1 MKNAPALS
9 RRARQ
14 RQLGCMRLRLPWAAL
29 LLTAATALA
38 LVACSSGGSTAKAP
52 GSRAVTLDL
61 AHAGPAPFNASGS
74 VGHYALAP
82 AGWRSILAS
91 SGP

>member
-38 LVACSSGGSTAKAP
+38 LLLLAQAFPPKA
-52 GSRAVTLDL
+52 
-61 AHAGPAPFNASGS
+61 
-74 VGHYALAP
+74 
-82 AGWRSILAS
+82 
-91 SGP
+91 